1 MKKSKEEIKKLQ
13 DNLPYGYAEMVQ
25 SNLKKK
31 NLEYSITT
39 IKKVASGNRENVLIE
54 LELSELALQHA
65 KKQDKVISNIKNLK

>member
-13 DNLPYGYAEMVQ
+13 NNLPYGYAEMVQ

-31 NLEYSITT
+31 NHDYSITT
-39 IKKVASGNRENVLIE
+39 IKKVASGNRENVIIE

-65 KKQDKVISNIKNLK
+65 KKQDKIISNIKNLK